1 MEQVG
6 HFDFARTRG
15 QGDGLDDRG
24 SRQLVTSLMR
34 GIDVVCALSHAI
46 DYQTGSIS
54 IHHWLRQQSIERHW
68 YGRTSARSRA
78 EDVGIGGT
86 SDGAERCQGARDA
99 CQYVYAGCV
108 GLVGRTEQSPD
119 VVMVDARVGPAGWGN
134 WREAM
139 VIGNPF

>member
-1 MEQVG
+1 MEQIG

-15 QGDGLDDRG
+15 QGGGLDDRG
-24 SRQLVTSLMR
+24 SQQLVTLLMR
-34 GIDVVCALSHAI
+34 VIGVVCALSHGI
-46 DYQTGSIS
+46 DGQMGRMS
-54 IHHWLRQQSIERHW
+54 IHHRLRQQSIERHG
-68 YGRTSARSRA
+68 YGLTSARSRA
-78 EDVGIGGT
+78 EDVGTGGT